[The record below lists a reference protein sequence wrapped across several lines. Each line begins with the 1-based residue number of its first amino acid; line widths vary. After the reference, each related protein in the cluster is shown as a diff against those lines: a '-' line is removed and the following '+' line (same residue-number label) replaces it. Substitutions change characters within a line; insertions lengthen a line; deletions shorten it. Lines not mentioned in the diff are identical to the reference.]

1 MSRYGNYRP
10 DFELKPYEP
19 FLARLRRFC
28 LKVKGFISKMPKVAT
43 IAVFVAVAGIV
54 GGCRQ
59 QEVVVEKERLVYVTK
74 DSIVHRDSTVFVPYE
89 VYRDYSLDTLVLR
102 TSLAESRS
110 WLDTASA
117 YLVGEIRNLK
127 SIETKYIEVERWRT
141 RDTTIFKEKI
151 EYVPQDVI
159 VEKKVTPTWAWICLL
174 WTVTTIISICY
185 SIYKKFF

>member
-10 DFELKPYEP
+10 DFELKPDEP

-28 LKVKGFISKMPKVAT
+28 LKVKGFLSKMPKVAI
-43 IAVFVAVAGIV
+43 IAVFVALAGIF

-89 VYRDYSLDTLVLR
+89 VYRDYSRLTDTLVMS
-102 TSLAESRS
+102 TSLATAKA
-110 WLDTASA
+110 WNDTMAWTIQ
-117 YLVGEIRNLK
+117 GF
-127 SIETKYIEVERWRT
+127 IENKQAVQYKYIDVEKVVTNDSIVEREKPVPYEVEVTKT
-141 RDTTIFKEKI
+141 RI
-151 EYVPQDVI
+151 
-159 VEKKVTPTWAWICLL
+159 PTWAWICLL